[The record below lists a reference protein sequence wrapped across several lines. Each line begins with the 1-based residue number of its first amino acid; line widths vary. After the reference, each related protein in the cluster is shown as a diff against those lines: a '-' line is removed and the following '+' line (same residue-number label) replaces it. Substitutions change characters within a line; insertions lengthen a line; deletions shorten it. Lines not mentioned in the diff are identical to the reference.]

1 MTTRSLVILVALA
14 VGLIDLIVMR
24 RRGGLRLFVE
34 MDLHKVTR
42 AAWITGGQNLFSG
55 VILTPNIAIAVVRSH
70 RRMRPVRLKHRKAS
84 SKP

>member
-1 MTTRSLVILVALA
+1 MTGRTLVILIAVAI
-14 VGLIDLIVMR
+14 GLVDLIVMR

-34 MDLHKVTR
+34 MDLHRVTR

-84 SKP
+84 KP